1 MALSRT
7 TTPPTQEG
15 SFEKDAE
22 MREQQ
27 LPTSPSEN
35 PKEDLKEAP
44 ADGIS
49 NEEGGT
55 WVTGL
60 SLFTILGAICLVC
73 FLMLLDTS
81 IIVTAV
87 PQITTNFHSLQDVGW
102 YGSAYQLSR
111 CVPCLEFDCELTK
124 IGISA
129 TLLPLTGK
137 LYVNFDSKV
146 SKYIS
151 IVKIL
156 PCNIG

>member
-7 TTPPTQEG
+7 TTPPIQEDP
-15 SFEKDAE
+15 SEKE
-22 MREQQ
+22 VQMMEQQ
-27 LPTSPSEN
+27 LPTSPSVN
-35 PKEDLKEAP
+35 SKEDLKEAP
-44 ADGIS
+44 ADGIP
-49 NEEGGT
+49 NEEGGI

-87 PQITTNFHSLQDVGW
+87 PQITTDFHSLQDVGW

-111 CVPCLEFDCELTK
+111 WALCLVFDCETTK
-124 IGISA
+124 IGTSA
-129 TLLPLTGK
+129 ALLPLTGK

-146 SKYIS
+146 SRYIS
-151 IVKIL
+151 IVKALI
-156 PCNIG
+156 CNTD